1 MRCARTEITEME
13 CEHTSTIYFN
23 GDYVDLFNRIKGFK
37 GIKGIR
43 RIRGI
48 SLPEYACKAP
58 KLRGRAGAA
67 LACVMMLLA
76 LPALGQG
83 MPPSVEQA
91 LKKAGIPLSAAGI
104 YVQEIGAA
112 RPLVAINAGAAMNP
126 ASVMKLITTFA
137 GLELLGPAYTW
148 KTELYAD
155 GLMRDET
162 LQGNLVI
169 KGYGDPR
176 LNLENFW
183 LLTRRLRQ
191 TGLREITGDLVLD
204 GSHFDLPGS
213 DPAAFDGKPHR
224 AYNVLPEALLV
235 NYRTLALRLLPRPEN
250 KTVRIVVDPL
260 SSTLDLTNSLKLTN
274 GSCNGWRDA
283 LGTDIRTDS
292 NGRPMVMLTGNY
304 SVACGEKT
312 LFLSMHDT
320 ATYTFALFKQL
331 WEEQGGVLRGKVRI
345 GTVPETAMPLETHQS
360 PPLAEIV
367 RDINKFSNN
376 TAARQLYLA
385 LGLSTRTGPDNA
397 SPRMIAS
404 ATSGAGG
411 IGGAA
416 SLTENPPRATLARSE
431 LALRWWL
438 ASRQLSFPELIME
451 NGSGLSRTERIS
463 PRHMGALL
471 LAAFQSPVM
480 PEFISSL
487 PIAAVDGTMK
497 QRLNGSATA
506 GQAHIKTGLLEG
518 VRTMAGYVHTRSG
531 RRLVVVFFVNHPRS
545 GNAQPAMDA
554 LLDWVYEKS

>member
-1 MRCARTEITEME
+1 MLRRGVAASLSCALM
-13 CEHTSTIYFN
+13 
-23 GDYVDLFNRIKGFK
+23 L
-37 GIKGIR
+37 
-43 RIRGI
+43 
-48 SLPEYACKAP
+48 
-58 KLRGRAGAA
+58 AA
-67 LACVMMLLA
+67 FT
-76 LPALGQG
+76 ALGHG
-83 MPPSVEQA
+83 LPVAVEQA
-91 LKKAGIPLSAAGI
+91 LKKTGIPLAATGI
-104 YVQEIGAA
+104 YVQEVEAVQ
-112 RPLVAINAGAAMNP
+112 PLIAVNASAAMNP
-126 ASVMKLITTFA
+126 ASVMKLMTTFA

-155 GLMRDET
+155 GVMQDET
-162 LQGNLVI
+162 LLGNLI
-169 KGYGDPR
+169 IRGYGDPR

-235 NYRTLALRLLPRPEN
+235 NYRTLALRLLPQPEN

-283 LGTDIRTDS
+283 LGTDIRTGS
-292 NGRPMVMLTGNY
+292 SGRPLVMLTGNY
-304 SVACGEKT
+304 SADCGEKT

-331 WEEQGGVLRGKVRI
+331 WEEQGGVIRGKGRI
-345 GTVPETAMPLETHQS
+345 GTGPEMALPLETHQS
-360 PPLAEIV
+360 PPLSDIV

-385 LGLSTRTGPDNA
+385 LGLSTRT
-397 SPRMIAS
+397 SPSNSPPTMVAS
-404 ATSGAGG
+404 ANNGTGV
-411 IGGAA
+411 IGSA
-416 SLTENPPRATLARSE
+416 SQSPERATLARSE

-438 ASRQLSFPELIME
+438 ASRKLSFPELVME
-451 NGSGLSRTERIS
+451 NGSGLSRMERIS

-497 QRLNGSATA
+497 QRLSSSAAA

-531 RRLVVVFFVNHPRS
+531 KRVVVVFFVNHPRS
-545 GNAQPAMDA
+545 GDAQPAMDA
-554 LLDWVYEKS
+554 LLDWVYEKPG